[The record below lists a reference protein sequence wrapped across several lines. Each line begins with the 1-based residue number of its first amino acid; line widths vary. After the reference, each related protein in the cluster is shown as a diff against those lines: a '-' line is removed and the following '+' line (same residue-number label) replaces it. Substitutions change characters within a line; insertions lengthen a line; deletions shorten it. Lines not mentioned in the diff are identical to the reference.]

1 LLKAAEQRDDAPAR
15 VKVGSVLNHIYE
27 VKTFL
32 ARGGMGEVFEGVNL
46 TSHERVAIK
55 VILPHLAADAAV
67 REMFLKEA
75 RVLTRLAH
83 PAIRQYRLITQEP
96 ELGVLYMVNEFI
108 DGPSL
113 ISAMATLKPTAAEVT
128 QLLRR
133 LAGGLQ
139 AAHEMGAVHRDIAPD
154 NVLLPEGRL
163 DRAKI
168 IDFGIVKDLDPGKQT
183 IIGDGFAGKLGYVAP
198 EQFGDFNREIGPW
211 TDVYSLGLV
220 VLATALHRELN
231 MGATVVEAVDRRRAG
246 PDLSDAP
253 PSLRPVLER
262 MLKANPAERL
272 RSMQAVL
279 EALDSKALEVEE
291 ARTVWRPQAPPQ
303 VTLAAPAPLS
313 EPPDNVPAAPLG
325 RASPLMVAGGAAGL
339 LAVAAI
345 VAALVLWPRNAPAP
359 GPAAEPPAVRPVT
372 ASLPESTPIA
382 ARGAVEAALANIAC
396 SWLNIGDLN
405 GAQLQLEGAVGDK
418 AAASQAVAQAAQ
430 RANTTLS
437 VDVDHAVA
445 PVSGPIC
452 GALDAFRA
460 IRDSDSSHL
469 KTDQKI
475 YQIKHQ
481 AGGYRARPTVTI
493 NIAGTDEFG
502 LFGVD
507 TDGRITKI
515 IGSRAELKADLAE
528 PGYRGT
534 LSSLGADQ
542 YQFQIDSSSK
552 GWAGI
557 LLIVGDAPVDATL
570 VSGDRGTG
578 WAQIFA
584 GAAKAGNWKA
594 RMVWYDTVAS

>member
-1 LLKAAEQRDDAPAR
+1 
-15 VKVGSVLNHIYE
+15 
-27 VKTFL
+27 
-32 ARGGMGEVFEGVNL
+32 MGEVFEGINL
-46 TSHERVAIK
+46 TSQERVAIK

-96 ELGVLYMVNEFI
+96 QLGVLYMVNEFI

-113 ISAMATLKPTAAEVT
+113 ASVIATLEPTEAEVR

-133 LAGGLQ
+133 LAEGLQ

-154 NVLLPEGRL
+154 NVLLPEARL
-163 DRAKI
+163 ERAKI
-168 IDFGIVKDLDPGKQT
+168 IDFGIVKDLDPSKQT
-183 IIGDGFAGKLGYVAP
+183 IIGDGFAGKLGFVAP
-198 EQFGDFNREIGPW
+198 EQFGDFDREIGPW

-220 VLATALHRELN
+220 VLATALGRELN
-231 MGATVVEAVDRRRAG
+231 MGATVVEAVDKRRAG
-246 PDLSDAP
+246 PDLSQVP
-253 PSLRPVLER
+253 PSIRPVLER

-279 EALDSKALEVEE
+279 EALDNKTPEVEN
-291 ARTVWRPQAPPQ
+291 ARTVWRPQAPVPAPAQPPVQ
-303 VTLAAPAPLS
+303 VTAFAPTSSSASPAPG
-313 EPPDNVPAAPLG
+313 P
-325 RASPLMVAGGAAGL
+325 ASPPKPSSLPLVLGGAAGL
-339 LAVAAI
+339 VVIAAI
-345 VAALVLWPRNAPAP
+345 VGALVFWPRQSQSPTPAAATAPA
-359 GPAAEPPAVRPVT
+359 GRQVAATSPSA
-372 ASLPESTPIA
+372 ASTSMTTSA
-382 ARGAVEAALANIAC
+382 AVEAALTSIQC
-396 SWLNIGDLN
+396 SWLDVAALN
-405 GAQLQLEGAVGDK
+405 GGQLQLEGAAGDK
-418 AAASQAVAQAAQ
+418 AAASQVVAQAAQ
-430 RANTTLS
+430 RANTALS

-452 GALDAFRA
+452 GALDALRG
-460 IRDSDSSHL
+460 IRDPDASRL
-469 KTDQKI
+469 KVDQKV

-481 AGGYRARPTVTI
+481 AGGYRARPVVTV
-493 NIAGTDEFG
+493 NISGAGEFG

-507 TDGRITKI
+507 VDGRITKI
-515 IGSRAELKADLAE
+515 IGNRAELKADLAD

-570 VSGDRGTG
+570 VSGDRGSG
-578 WAQIFA
+578 WAQTFA